1 MATLPAFAQTAR
13 LGARDVRLAALR
25 DPRLGSRPA
34 RPESGQHLSSHF
46 TRLLA
51 GASFAAAFWKR
62 SRQTARA
69 ALRATSKADALNS
82 VKEDGYALEK
92 LKDFQSDLEVVKAA
106 VADSGYALQFASEE
120 LKDNAEVVKAAIFEQ
135 PQSLEHASARL
146 RGDTEVVRLA
156 VAKDGYALRYASPA
170 LQEDLDIVHMALAQ
184 QGYALTYVAEKLRA
198 DPDIVKL
205 ALQKSPRALA
215 YAATSL
221 RADKDMV
228 TFAVERDG
236 IALRHA
242 SADLQDDPEIV
253 KLAVAQNG
261 ASLDY
266 ASERLKK
273 ESELKDISERS
284 LRRFYRK
291 ASFFF
296 KLLALGQLLLRGR
309 IALSRAWRFL
319 RRKPKESE

>member
-34 RPESGQHLSSHF
+34 RPESGQRLGRPKRCNGSLKLSRRMHLSSHF

-266 ASERLKK
+266 ASERLTGSRKSQSSK
-273 ESELKDISERS
+273 TSPSEPRHT
-284 LRRFYRK
+284 
-291 ASFFF
+291 
-296 KLLALGQLLLRGR
+296 KLNAAELRG
-309 IALSRAWRFL
+309 
-319 RRKPKESE
+319 